1 MSSLKNI
8 FPNGFRPPV
17 ELAPL
22 SPENQLRVAMSDAGI
37 VPPDDLILDG
47 TLRRFGAS
55 GKTKDKSGW
64 YVGHDGEVPAGAF
77 GDWKTGQECHWRADI
92 GRELTFQESAMHAKR
107 MIEVKA
113 KREKELT
120 DSREYAAHV
129 ATQTWESAQLASDD
143 HPYIKRKGIA
153 NPGWHIASDGRLIAP
168 MLIDGEI
175 SGLQYISDDGT
186 KMFLKSSKTGG
197 AHWAIGPDYTQ
208 GEERIYISEGIAT
221 AASVFEATGRA
232 VVVSYSAGNIS
243 ATAQAIRA
251 KVGPLREIVIVADN
265 DDKIEEKL
273 KENWPGYT
281 NLNWLEEYGVRY
293 AKFIDAKGVER
304 EIHNVGVVESYKAA
318 EKISATV
325 IFPPCPKGDA
335 IDAND
340 FAQAGGDLSA
350 LLEPVE
356 SMTAATERLN
366 VVFADA
372 LGSEFNP
379 PDELVEGLL
388 TVGASS
394 VVYGD
399 SNSGKTFFVL
409 DMGCAIAR
417 GVEWMGR
424 KTEPGLVIYLATEAP
439 ASIKTRIQAYQKHH
453 NCTVPNFAIVQT
465 PVNFHRDNK
474 DTKDIVTMVEE
485 VERALGQ
492 KARLIVGDTLAR
504 ISSGA
509 NENSG
514 DDMGPIMERFDY
526 LARKSGAHVLIIHH
540 NGKDAAKGARGWSGI
555 RAHIDTEIE
564 LKDENNIRTA
574 SITKQRELGGKGDNI
589 CFKLNVVQMGVTKW
603 GKPATSCVVVQ
614 DVDGEHTASNTE
626 TEKVSKARK
635 SFESALIKYGY
646 IDSDKMLYVTSDNWM
661 QCEIEEN
668 RHLKDTTCRA
678 YITKTDRYPASL
690 EGFIKP
696 KNGGYVVF
704 DESKFQGIRLLMG
717 KF

>member
-22 SPENQLRVAMSDAGI
+22 SPEHQLRVAMSDAGI

-47 TLRRFGAS
+47 TLRRFGGT
-55 GKTKDKSGW
+55 GKAKDKSGW
-64 YVGHDGEVPAGAF
+64 YVAHDGDVPAGAF
-77 GDWKTGQECHWRADI
+77 GDWRTGQECHWRADI
-92 GRELTFQESAMHAKR
+92 GRDLTFQESAMHQKR
-107 MIEVKA
+107 MAEVKA
-113 KREKELT
+113 KREKELS
-120 DSREYAAHV
+120 DSREFAAYVAAQTWDAAH
-129 ATQTWESAQLASDD
+129 LASDD
-143 HPYIKRKGIA
+143 HPYIKRKGIT
-153 NPGWHIASDGRLIAP
+153 NPGWRIAADGRLIAP

-186 KMFLKSSKTGG
+186 KMFLKGSKTGG
-197 AHWAIGPDYTQ
+197 ASWAIGGDYTS
-208 GEERIYISEGIAT
+208 GDGRIYICEGIAT
-221 AASVFEATGRA
+221 AASVFEATGKP
-232 VVVSYSAGNIS
+232 VVISYSAGNMS
-243 ATAQAIRA
+243 ATAQSVRA

-265 DDKIEEKL
+265 DVS
-273 KENWPGYT
+273 
-281 NLNWLEEYGVRY
+281 GVG
-293 AKFIDAKGVER
+293 KR
-304 EIHNVGVVESYKAA
+304 EADKAA
-318 EKISATV
+318 EIVGATV
-325 IFPPCPKGDA
+325 IMPDSG
-335 IDAND
+335 DAND
-340 FAQAGGDLSA
+340 FAQAGGDLA
-350 LLEPVE
+350 GLLEPVE

-366 VVFADA
+366 VVFADS
-372 LGSEFNP
+372 LGDEFQA

-424 KTEPGLVIYLATEAP
+424 RTEPGLVIYLATEAP

-474 DTKDIVTMVEE
+474 DTKDVVTMIEE
-485 VERALGQ
+485 VEAALGQ

-589 CFKLNVVQMGVTKW
+589 CFKLSVVEMGVTKW
-603 GKPATSCVVVQ
+603 GMPATSCVVVQ
-614 DVDGEHTASNTE
+614 DADSEHTVSNKE
-626 TEKVSKARK
+626 PEKVSKARQ
-635 SFESALIKYGY
+635 SFEAALIKYGY
-646 IDSDKMLYVTSDNWM
+646 IDADKMLYITTDNWM
-661 QCEIEEN
+661 ACEVETN
-668 RHLKDTTCRA
+668 RHLKESTCRQ
-678 YITKTDRYPASL
+678 YISKADRYPAAL
-690 EGFIKP
+690 DGYIKP
-696 KNGGYVVF
+696 KGGGYVIC
-704 DESKFQGIRLLMG
+704 DESKFGGIRVLMMG
-717 KF
+717 KSKK

>member
-1 MSSLKNI
+1 MSSLKSI
-8 FPNGFRPPV
+8 FPNGFVPPV
-17 ELAPL
+17 EMPL
-22 SPENQLRVAMSDAGI
+22 LPPEHQLRVAMSDAGI
-37 VPPDDLILDG
+37 QPPDDLILDG
-47 TLRRFGAS
+47 TLRRFITTSKA
-55 GKTKDKSGW
+55 KDKSGW
-64 YVGHDGEVPAGAF
+64 YVVHDGDIAAGAF
-77 GDWKTGQECHWRADI
+77 GDWKTGQECHFRADI
-92 GRELTFQESAMHAKR
+92 GRDLTFQESAMHTRRIADA
-107 MIEVKA
+107 KA
-113 KREKELT
+113 KRDKELAE
-120 DSREYAAHV
+120 SREYAAHQ
-129 ATQTWESAQLASDD
+129 AGLLWGAAQLASDD
-143 HPYIKRKGIA
+143 HPYIKRKGIT
-153 NPGWHIASDGRLIAP
+153 NPGWRIAPDGRLMAP

-175 SGLQYISDDGT
+175 SGLQYIADDGA
-186 KMFLKSSKTGG
+186 KLFMKGSKTGG
-197 AHWAIGPDYTQ
+197 ASWSIGPDYTA
-208 GEERIYISEGIAT
+208 GDGRIYICEGIAT
-221 AASVFEATGRA
+221 AASIFEATGRA
-232 VVVSYSAGNIS
+232 VVVSYSAGNLP
-243 ATAQAIRA
+243 ATAQAVRA
-251 KVGPLREIVIVADN
+251 AVGPLRDLVIVADH
-265 DDKIEEKL
+265 DDS
-273 KENWPGYT
+273 
-281 NLNWLEEYGVRY
+281 GVG
-293 AKFIDAKGVER
+293 KR
-304 EIHNVGVVESYKAA
+304 EADKAA
-318 EKISATV
+318 ALVGATV
-325 IFPPCPKGDA
+325 VMPDSG
-335 IDAND
+335 DAND
-340 FAQAGGDLSA
+340 FAQAGGDLA
-350 LLEPVE
+350 GLLEPVE

-366 VVFADA
+366 VVFADS

-439 ASIKTRIQAYQKHH
+439 TSIKTRIQAYQKYH

-474 DTKDIVTMVEE
+474 DAKDIVTMVEE
-485 VERALGQ
+485 VEAALGQ

-589 CFKLNVVQMGVTKW
+589 CFKLDVVEMGVTKW

-614 DVDGEHTASNTE
+614 DAEKEQALTNAE
-626 TEKVSKARK
+626 PEKVAKARK
-635 SFESALIKYGY
+635 SFEAALIKYGY
-646 IDSDKMLYVTSDNWM
+646 IDADKMLYVTSDNWM
-661 QCEIEEN
+661 QCEVEEN
-668 RHLKDTTCRA
+668 RHLKEITCRQ
-678 YITKTDRYPASL
+678 YITKTDRYPAYL
-690 EGFIKP
+690 EGHIKP
-696 KNGGYVVF
+696 KNGGYAVH